1 MATYTVMKIQKNA
14 EPVNRRDFLRGSS
27 LASLMAM
34 MGAVEIRAEDQKP
47 DPGAEPKKLVGPP
60 VNCAVIGSGFQG
72 REILASLG
80 RLPNAPVIGVCDKY
94 KPSLNRGLKIAT
106 KAEGFE
112 EYRKALDSKDVQ
124 AVIVATPTHQHREI
138 VEAALSAGK
147 HVYCEAP
154 IAHTIE
160 DARAIAKAARAA
172 IKQNF
177 QAGLQLRSD
186 AQRHYILAQF
196 VRNGA
201 TGKFIKARSQ
211 WNKKATWRTQAA
223 NAERE
228 KEVNWRLS
236 SETASGLV
244 GEIGIHQIDA
254 ITWFFNERPSAVSGS
269 GSLMLHRD
277 GREVPDTVEVV
288 VEYPSG
294 ALLTFGSTLASSFDS
309 QHDVIH
315 GSDSSILMRGIKG
328 WLFKEVDSPLLG
340 WEVYA
345 KKELVNRETG
355 IVLRAD
361 ATKLQARDGAEEGAD
376 EVISP
381 TQTPLHFSLEAFI
394 ENCSIVAAGV
404 DDFTSSYGEKAAGLK
419 DYMAGLEKSKFP
431 SAGYKEGFEAAVTVI
446 KANEAILGRKR
457 IALQEEWFQI

>member
-1 MATYTVMKIQKNA
+1 MKTQKNA

-47 DPGAEPKKLVGPP
+47 EAGTEEKKLVGPP

-94 KPSLNRGLKIAT
+94 KPSLNRGIKVAP
-106 KAEGFE
+106 KAQPFE
-112 EYRKALDSKDVQ
+112 DYRKVLDTKEVQ

-160 DARAIAKAARAA
+160 DARAIAKAAKAA

-211 WNKKATWRTQAA
+211 WNKKVTWRTLASTP
-223 NAERE
+223 ERE

-236 SETASGLV
+236 NETASGLV

-254 ITWFFNERPSAVSGS
+254 TSWFFGERPNAVSGF
-269 GSLMLHRD
+269 GSLMFHRD
-277 GREVPDTVEVV
+277 GREVPDTIEVV
-288 VEYPSG
+288 VEYPG
-294 ALLTFGSTLASSFDS
+294 GGLLTFGSTLGSSFDS
-309 QHDVIH
+309 QYDVLH

-361 ATKLQARDGAEEGAD
+361 ATKLQARDGADEGAE

-381 TQTPLHFSLEAFI
+381 TQTPLHFSLESFI
-394 ENCSIVAAGV
+394 ENCSIVKNGV
-404 DDFTSSYGEKAAGLK
+404 TDFTDSYGEKAEGLRE
-419 DYMAGLEKSKFP
+419 YIVGLDKSKLP
-431 SAGYKEGFEAAVTVI
+431 AASYKEGFEAAVTVI
-446 KANEAILGRKR
+446 KANESILQRKR
-457 IALQEEWFQI
+457 IALQDEWFQI